1 MLIKNKSAVIT
12 GCSKGIGK
20 EILETFSENGANIF
34 ACVRK
39 IDENFIQLIK
49 DIEKKYHNKITP
61 IELDFSNEELVKE
74 AANRILDSKEK
85 IDILINNA
93 GIIYTGLFQM
103 TSKKKFEEIFNVN
116 FFSKSLFTQYIVKS
130 MIKNKEGS
138 ITFISSTS
146 ATDGNIGRSA
156 YVASK
161 ASINS
166 LTKVLS
172 RELGSYNIR
181 VNAIAPG
188 LTNTDMMKENTP
200 EKFVKETINST
211 SLKRIGNP
219 KEIAN
224 VALFLSSNMS
234 NYVTGQVLRVD
245 GGM

>member
-1 MLIKNKSAVIT
+1 MLIKNKSAIIT
-12 GCSKGIGK
+12 GCNKGIGK

-39 IDENFIQLIK
+39 IDENFIQLTKTIK
-49 DIEKKYHNKITP
+49 EKYQNKITP
-61 IELDFSNEELVKE
+61 IELDFSNEDLVKE
-74 AANRILDSKEK
+74 AANKILDSKEK

-93 GIIYTGLFQM
+93 AMIYTGLFQM
-103 TSKKKFEEIFNVN
+103 TSKKKFEEIFNIN
-116 FFSKSLFTQYIVKS
+116 FFSQSLFTQYIIKS

-138 ITFISSTS
+138 ITFISSTP

-172 RELGSYNIR
+172 KELGSYNIR

-188 LTNTDMMKENTP
+188 LTDTDMMKENTP

-224 VALFLSSNMS
+224 VALFLSSEMA

>member
-1 MLIKNKSAVIT
+1 M
-12 GCSKGIGK
+12 
-20 EILETFSENGANIF
+20 
-34 ACVRK
+34 
-39 IDENFIQLIK
+39 
-49 DIEKKYHNKITP
+49 
-61 IELDFSNEELVKE
+61 
-74 AANRILDSKEK
+74 
-85 IDILINNA
+85 
-93 GIIYTGLFQM
+93 IYTGLFQM
-103 TSKKKFEEIFNVN
+103 TSKKKFEEIFNIN
-116 FFSKSLFTQYIVKS
+116 FFSQSLFTQYIIKS

-138 ITFISSTS
+138 ITFISSTP

-172 RELGSYNIR
+172 KELGSYNIR

-188 LTNTDMMKENTP
+188 LTDTDMMKENTP

-224 VALFLSSNMS
+224 VALFLSSEMA

>member
-12 GCSKGIGK
+12 GCNKGIGK

-39 IDENFIQLIK
+39 IDKNFVQLSK
-49 DIEKKYHNKITP
+49 DIEEKYHNKIIP
-61 IELDFSNEELVKE
+61 IELDFSNEKLVKE
-74 AANRILDSKEK
+74 AADKILNSKEK

-93 GIIYTGLFQM
+93 GMIYTGLFQM

-116 FFSKSLFTQYIVKS
+116 FFSQSLFTQYIIKS
-130 MIKNKEGS
+130 MTKNKQGS
-138 ITFISSTS
+138 ITFISST
-146 ATDGNIGRSA
+146 AAVDGNIGRSA

-166 LTKVLS
+166 LAKVLS
-172 RELGSYNIR
+172 RELGPYNIR

-188 LTNTDMMKENTP
+188 LTDTDMMKQNTP
-200 EKFVKETINST
+200 EKFIKDAINNT
-211 SLKRIGNP
+211 SLKRIGSP
-219 KEIAN
+219 KEIAT

-234 NYVTGQVLRVD
+234 TYITGQVLRVD